1 MSNHSKL
8 AELRARTDRELLVL
22 IERELDR
29 ALVLANVAAN
39 RESAFY
45 GGAEKAF
52 RSVMTLLP
60 KAPNMRQ
67 NERTRIEAAVK
78 ELRFTLDQVPTAARA
93 QGYRASFASGA

>member
-1 MSNHSKL
+1 MSNTRKL
-8 AELRARTDRELLVL
+8 ASLRAKTDQELLVL

-29 ALVLANVAAN
+29 ALVLADVAAN

-45 GGAEKAF
+45 GEAEKAYW
-52 RSVMTLLP
+52 SVITLLP

-67 NERTRIEAAVK
+67 NERARIETAVK
-78 ELRFTLDQVPTAARA
+78 ALRFTLDQVPAKARA

>member
-1 MSNHSKL
+1 MSHHSKL

-29 ALVLANVAAN
+29 ALVLADVAVN

-45 GGAEKAF
+45 CEAEKACGK
-52 RSVMTLLP
+52 VVTLLT
-60 KAPNMRQ
+60 KATDIRRVA
-67 NERTRIEAAVK
+67 RTRIEAAVK
-78 ELRFTLDQVPTAARA
+78 ALRFTLDQVPAAARA

>member
-22 IERELDR
+22 IERELER
-29 ALVLANVAAN
+29 ALVLADVAVN

-45 GGAEKAF
+45 GEAEKAY
-52 RSVMTLLP
+52 RGVITLLP

-67 NERTRIEAAVK
+67 NERARIEEAVK
-78 ELRFTLDQVPTAARA
+78 ALRFTLDQVPAAARA
-93 QGYRASFASGA
+93 QGYRTSFASGA